1 MIDAHASGTSTRAA
15 RRWFSVRT
23 TVTRLA
29 AVVSIVVGV
38 LAVAG
43 PSWAGPITGC

>member
-15 RRWFSVRT
+15 RRWFSLRT

-29 AVVSIVVGV
+29 PAVGIVIGV
-38 LAVAG
+38 LAVAS